1 MERGGDFL
9 RRPSS
14 FICLRM
20 ENMNSSKASRDFF
33 VLRGWFAGGKPSR
46 FATAPTLFGAPW
58 SWSEA

>member
-1 MERGGDFL
+1 MRGSPDF
-9 RRPSS
+9 
-14 FICLRM
+14 IQM
-20 ENMNSSKASRDFF
+20 ENIHSSKASRDFF